1 MPQMRWLIVACRLIY
16 SFPKSKASHPRTVL
30 FYKLSG
36 SRTMAAT
43 VLLLL
48 SFRCCSL
55 HAIKSLVID
64 IIHVLLQ
71 GCCWNPPFNLSLCV
85 NNRVLCTK
93 PRRNGKR
100 FSWFSDLFWKICWNA
115 WKWDYNSFHLSWPD
129 LLYIYELLRLH
140 IPSLHSSNALRYD
153 WSLLFADTCLK
164 NYPITNPVNCSNAG
178 RGGSTSCSIVN
189 ATAHYDSALESTHTE
204 MVRKC
209 LTAAAMVT
217 EILLLSPFPGKMHLN
232 QLHTRVWYSCQLKKK
247 QKNKISC
254 WLCNVP

>member
-48 SFRCCSL
+48 SFRCCSR

-93 PRRNGKR
+93 PGGNGKR
-100 FSWFSDLFWKICWNA
+100 FCWFA
-115 WKWDYNSFHLSWPD
+115 D
-129 LLYIYELLRLH
+129 LLECMKMRLQLLPPFLTWSLIYLYELLRLH
-140 IPSLHSSNALRYD
+140 IPSLLSSNALRYD

-232 QLHTRVWYSCQLKKK
+232 QLHTWVWYSCQLK
-247 QKNKISC
+247 
-254 WLCNVP
+254 

>member
-129 LLYIYELLRLH
+129 LLYIYMSYCDCTSPPC
-140 IPSLHSSNALRYD
+140 IPVMHLDMIEACSLQTRAWKTTPLQ
-153 WSLLFADTCLK
+153 TQ
-164 NYPITNPVNCSNAG
+164 
-178 RGGSTSCSIVN
+178 
-189 ATAHYDSALESTHTE
+189 
-204 MVRKC
+204 
-209 LTAAAMVT
+209 LTAVMQAVAGAHLAVSLMP
-217 EILLLSPFPGKMHLN
+217 LLITTLPLN
-232 QLHTRVWYSCQLKKK
+232 PHIQRWFESV
-247 QKNKISC
+247 
-254 WLCNVP
+254 

>member
-30 FYKLSG
+30 FYKLCG

-71 GCCWNPPFNLSLCV
+71 GCCWNPPFNLSQCV

-93 PRRNGKR
+93 PRGNGKR
-100 FSWFSDLFWKICWNA
+100 FSRVFRFVLKNLLECMKMRPQFLPPLLTWSLIYMSYCDCTSPPCFPVMHLDMIEACSLQTRA
-115 WKWDYNSFHLSWPD
+115 WKTTPLQTQLTVVMQAVAGAHLAVSLMP
-129 LLYIYELLRLH
+129 LLITTLPLNPH
-140 IPSLHSSNALRYD
+140 IQR
-153 WSLLFADTCLK
+153 WF
-164 NYPITNPVNCSNAG
+164 
-178 RGGSTSCSIVN
+178 
-189 ATAHYDSALESTHTE
+189 ES
-204 MVRKC
+204 V
-209 LTAAAMVT
+209 
-217 EILLLSPFPGKMHLN
+217 
-232 QLHTRVWYSCQLKKK
+232 
-247 QKNKISC
+247 
-254 WLCNVP
+254 